1 MPTAD
6 DSSAPR
12 TVSTAAALAIGN
24 ELLNGKVREGN
35 VHHLAQTLRALGIR
49 LCRVTLVEDDRKTIA
64 RELGE
69 LRRTHDVVFTSG
81 GIGPT
86 HDDVTIAAVADS
98 FEVPVEADPAMQALL
113 ERVYGERLTE
123 EHLRMALVPRGARLY
138 ATPEIPW
145 PTVVMHNVWTLP
157 GVPEIFRMKL
167 NVVRA
172 HLRGPGAFVTRSVFT
187 QLEEAELTPFLDQVV
202 AEHSAVEVGS
212 YPKWFDPTYRTRIT
226 FDGSQREP
234 VDAALAAFVALLPEG
249 EPQRLE

>member
-1 MPTAD
+1 MPT
-6 DSSAPR
+6 PEQR
-12 TVSTAAALAIGN
+12 PPKTVTTAAALAIGN

-49 LCRVTLVEDDRKTIA
+49 LCRVNVVQDDRETIA
-64 RELGE
+64 REVDS
-69 LRRTHDVVFTSG
+69 LRKSHDVVFTSG

-98 FEVPVEADPAMQALL
+98 FGVPVEPAPAMRAML

-123 EHLRMALVPRGARLY
+123 EHLRMALIPRGAELY
-138 ATPEIPW
+138 ETPEIPW
-145 PTVVMHNVWTLP
+145 PTVVMQNVWTLP

-172 HLRGPGAFVTRSVFT
+172 HLRGPGSFVTRAAFT
-187 QLEEAELTPFLDQVV
+187 QLEEGELTPLLDQLVT
-202 AEHSAVEVGS
+202 AHPDVEVGS
-212 YPKWFDPTYRTRIT
+212 YPKWFDPTYRTKIT
-226 FDGSQREP
+226 FDGGERDP
-234 VDAALAAFVALLPEG
+234 VERALAAFVALLPEG